1 MTCNTAVFYDVEN
14 LITLFNP
21 KSSQTLQLDE
31 IHRRILALEA
41 VKGISIQKAYADW
54 ATPSNRNLRS
64 FILQI
69 GIEPVQIFN
78 TNQKDKLKN
87 AADVNLIIDAV
98 ELLMR
103 NPEIENYVIASGD
116 GIFAFLAKK
125 LHSYGKRVIGCGFD
139 HNSNIIFKNACD
151 IFLELEQNDAS
162 LTATIKNAFKGTILT
177 TPVIHADDESSE
189 EPIKPILT
197 PAKPSNKAV
206 HKLPKTKFTEAL
218 VNSDIPIWRNT
229 RDFQGSLRI
238 LKRIINVLFS
248 KPLEDENGEIDL
260 EISVLKT
267 YVDHY
272 MPNLRIRHYGF
283 KRFSEF
289 IRFLLTSSP
298 YCLTVSEG
306 TVVRIVQ
313 RDIPHENVMPD
324 IDGVS
329 FTLTDGSVA
338 NSIFD
343 LEDNVHFIFNTGK
356 DTKKVTKP
364 EETENLPDEIVYEEQ
379 EEKIEITE
387 KITEEIPE
395 ELSEE
400 SPEEAP
406 EEPIESIRKWVK
418 NSFTKL
424 SQDNNLTAK
433 ELKKLTAADYSQKT
447 FGVTVPVLKE
457 IKSRANLREQRQEN
471 GRVKYWK
478 EEFSFDGKSYF
489 VFKEWTEK
497 AHRNKFGIWLEGVK
511 TD

>member
-21 KSSQTLQLDE
+21 KNSQTLQLDE
-31 IHRRILALEA
+31 IHRRILALDIVE
-41 VKGISIQKAYADW
+41 GISIQKAYADW

-98 ELLMR
+98 ELLAR

-151 IFLELEQNDAS
+151 IFLELEQNDSS

-177 TPVIHADDESSE
+177 TPVIHADDDTVE
-189 EPIKPILT
+189 EL
-197 PAKPSNKAV
+197 AKPPTPVKPRIANKAV
-206 HKLPKTKFTEAL
+206 QKLPKTKFTEAL
-218 VNSDIPIWRNT
+218 LNSDIPIWKNS
-229 RDFQGSLRI
+229 RDLQGSLHI
-238 LKRIINVLFS
+238 IKRMINVLFGKS
-248 KPLEDENGEIDL
+248 MEDENGEIDL
-260 EISVLKT
+260 EISVLKI

-272 MPNLRIRHYGF
+272 LPNFRIRHYGF
-283 KRFSEF
+283 KRFGEF
-289 IRFLLTSSP
+289 ICFLLSGSP
-298 YCLTVSEG
+298 YRLAVSEG

-313 RDIPHENVMPD
+313 RDIPHENIVPD
-324 IDGVS
+324 IEGVR
-329 FTLTDGSVA
+329 FTLDDGSVV
-338 NSIFD
+338 STIFD
-343 LEDNVHFIFNTGK
+343 LDDDVHFIFNNGK
-356 DTKKVTKP
+356 DSKKAAVPIEENVPEPPEEEPAKP
-364 EETENLPDEIVYEEQ
+364 EDQPTETLE
-379 EEKIEITE
+379 T
-387 KITEEIPE
+387 
-395 ELSEE
+395 
-400 SPEEAP
+400 
-406 EEPIESIRKWVK
+406 IRKWVK
-418 NSFTKL
+418 NSFTNL
-424 SQDNNLTAK
+424 SQENVLTPQV
-433 ELKKLTAADYSQKT
+433 LKKLTAANYSQKT
-447 FGVTVPVLKE
+447 FGVTVPILKE
-457 IKSRANLREQRQEN
+457 IKSRVNLREQRQEN

-497 AHRNKFGIWLEGVK
+497 AHRSKFGAWLESLK
-511 TD
+511 TTE